1 MQALY
6 SRFGNS
12 KELGYALYGF
22 CRRVEL
28 SKEKERS
35 MAFFDPPPGWYCL
48 QALAQTT
55 ADSDSVSQ
63 IVAEM
68 NRILDRQ
75 EGLAEPIETETA

>member
-1 MQALY
+1 
-6 SRFGNS
+6 
-12 KELGYALYGF
+12 
-22 CRRVEL
+22 
-28 SKEKERS
+28 